1 MAKRKIYLNRYEKTI
16 ARLKPLTETDELYL
30 SEAKICLRDI
40 KHSSSKSAI
49 ASYFNHIDFVLE
61 NSFGVK
67 VVLP

>member
-1 MAKRKIYLNRYEKTI
+1 MAKRKIYLSRYERAI
-16 ARLKPLTETDELYL
+16 ERLKPVTKSDKIYL

-40 KHSSSKSAI
+40 KNSSSEIAI

-67 VVLP
+67 VILP